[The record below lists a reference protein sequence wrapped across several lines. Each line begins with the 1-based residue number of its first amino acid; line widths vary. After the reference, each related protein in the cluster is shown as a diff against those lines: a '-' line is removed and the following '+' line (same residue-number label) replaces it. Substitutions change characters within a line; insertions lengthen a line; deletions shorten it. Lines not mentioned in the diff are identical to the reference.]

1 MVRKTLL
8 LAAAA
13 AALLPAAAVAQE
25 QIVLKFWDNQQT
37 ESGLSQ
43 YQQEAVQLFEAENPG
58 IKIEVTTIPYPEYQ
72 QRLLT
77 AVQGG
82 NAPDVSTVDQIWQA
96 AFAAAGAIE
105 PLDEVASAAGVTAET
120 FFPGAWASANYDGK
134 LWGIPF
140 NVDVWQFS
148 FYNADLLTAAGI
160 DPASIA
166 TFEGLKA
173 AGEKLTDAANGK
185 FGIGLFAHKGED
197 TVVVMDSFIFSN
209 GGKVLND
216 DGSCGLTSDASV
228 GALAYLQSL
237 APYAP
242 AGIANASS
250 GDMRELFLNGSLAIE
265 FWPALE
271 QPTLQQSSINWDFV
285 NGTAP
290 EGKTPVGTYGGW
302 NLVMYANSPN
312 KEAAWKFIQFLTRED
327 VNGKVVDL
335 IPANVKAADA
345 FLTANRKGPE
355 RIMEHLNNAEPR
367 PLSPRYLEV
376 SDIQVTLA
384 QDVFAGMDPKEAATK
399 ACAAIDALN

>member
-1 MVRKTLL
+1 
-8 LAAAA
+8 
-13 AALLPAAAVAQE
+13 
-25 QIVLKFWDNQQT
+25 
-37 ESGLSQ
+37 
-43 YQQEAVQLFEAENPG
+43 
-58 IKIEVTTIPYPEYQ
+58 
-72 QRLLT
+72 
-77 AVQGG
+77 VQGG
-82 NAPDVSTVDQIWQA
+82 NAPDVSTVDQIWVA

-105 PLDEVASAAGVTAET
+105 PLDDVAKGAGVTADT

-148 FYNADLLTAAGI
+148 FYNDDLLKAAGV

-216 DGSCGLTSDASV
+216 DGSCGLTSEASV
-228 GALAYLQSL
+228 GALAYLASL

-242 AGIANASS
+242 AGMANASS

-271 QPTLQQSSINWDFV
+271 QPTLQKSKINWDFV

-290 EGKTPVGTYGGW
+290 EGKTAIGTYGGW

-312 KEAAWKFIQFLTRED
+312 KEAAWKFIQFLTQED

-345 FLTANRKGPE
+345 FLKANRKGPE
-355 RIMEHLNNAEPR
+355 RIMEQLNNAAPR

-376 SDIQVTLA
+376 SDIEVTLA
-384 QDVFAGMDPKEAATK
+384 QDVFAGMDPKEAAAK
-399 ACAAIDALN
+399 ACAAIDALK